1 MSEVKK
7 FDLLNESMSPFE
19 KKESEEISE
28 NLELNQGKENRE
40 ALDIKWYGR
49 FKEAGAFQD
58 IEFFEGDSEHRANQK
73 NKFLA
78 GEIENPQF
86 DYPDAK
92 PEILQQKEKDLLNLK
107 NEILEQEPNEVVKQ
121 AYRWKI
127 NEKLAETRM
136 LKATASGDMRRFKR
150 YADFIYGKPS
160 KDVFSYVV
168 DLARSDTDRFADSD
182 DPQEKKVA
190 EDVRAILPQNL
201 ERAVA
206 FTPPE
211 QSDVDTLREFT
222 ERKMGN
228 LIALTGGGEEQ
239 LNREQIGQAFEEA
252 FKVVGADNWQVVIDT
267 GSRVTM
273 AVNQAQEK
281 VFIPTKI
288 PISKPAKD
296 MAKLLI
302 HEIGTHVARRIKGE
316 RSKLMLLGLGLDRF
330 IAGEEGVT
338 GAMEQ
343 AMDNYVDPFDVDM
356 KYILGIGL
364 AQGLDGKKRDFR
376 GVFEVLKKQWTVR
389 EMAQG
394 KKLPEAEKAAEQTA
408 YNTCTRIFRGTDC
421 KTPGAC
427 YPKDMGYREGTL
439 NTWEVIRTNPDEMQ
453 RFCVGKYDPHNTRHL
468 WVLDQLAINDEDLAK
483 LEK

>member
-1 MSEVKK
+1 MGENFKPMPTEQPEFVPETKVEKERNSEGLSKETVKK
-7 FDLLNESMSPFE
+7 
-19 KKESEEISE
+19 
-28 NLELNQGKENRE
+28 E
-40 ALDIKWYGR
+40 ALDVKWYSR
-49 FKEAGAFQD
+49 FREAGAFSD
-58 IEFFEGDSEHRANQK
+58 IEFFEGNPDNRSQQK
-73 NKFLA
+73 ADFLE
-78 GEIENPQF
+78 GKIDNPKF

-92 PEILQQKEKDLLNLK
+92 PEVLQQKEDSLLRLK
-107 NEILEQEPNEVVKQ
+107 EEIIDQEPNEVVRQ

-127 NEKLAETRM
+127 NEKVAELRM
-136 LKATASGDMRRFKR
+136 LQATASGDMRRFKR

-160 KDVFSYVV
+160 QDVFSYVV
-168 DLARSDTDRFADSD
+168 DLARSDTDRFMSSA
-182 DPQEKKVA
+182 DPQEKKAA
-190 EDVRAILPQNL
+190 EDVQAILPQNL

-222 ERKMGN
+222 EKKMGN
-228 LIALTGGGEEQ
+228 LIALTGGGEEE

-364 AQGLDGKKRDFR
+364 AQGLDGRKRDFR
-376 GVFEVLKKQWTVR
+376 GVFEVLKKQWTMR

-453 RFCVGKYDPHNTRHL
+453 RFCVGKYDPHNARHL
-468 WVLDQLAINDEDLAK
+468 WVLDQLEINDEDLTK